1 MLLIRPPITGDA
13 QLDSWTDRIT
23 RTLNAGGL
31 PGGGGSGGGGAG
43 GGSQGPAGNDGAD
56 GVDGNTSLY
65 LYTRT
70 NSLTTVPTPPTSV
83 TYDLDATPVSI
94 TATGGSH
101 TWEHTP
107 TELTSTDRYLWVTF
121 RYVANRSGTITNANS
136 WDTPV
141 LLGLPGDDAI
151 FVRIDNY
158 RLPATGTASSITTAY
173 DAGTFDF
180 STLRASQSGLQF
192 RNDTGEDKVL
202 VATVHKGG
210 SDATDTEHENY
221 SYVWSKNGLAFT
233 PDDSSQSL
241 TRRFLVINANDVAD
255 GGEDVFQCTVTESQ
269 EIINGIC
276 SHRGNHGYRRT

>member
-31 PGGGGSGGGGAG
+31 PGGGGSGGAGGG

-241 TRRFLVINANDVAD
+241 TRRFLVINADDVAD
-255 GGEDVFQCTVTESQ
+255 GGEDVFQCTVTES
-269 EIINGIC
+269 
-276 SHRGNHGYRRT
+276 